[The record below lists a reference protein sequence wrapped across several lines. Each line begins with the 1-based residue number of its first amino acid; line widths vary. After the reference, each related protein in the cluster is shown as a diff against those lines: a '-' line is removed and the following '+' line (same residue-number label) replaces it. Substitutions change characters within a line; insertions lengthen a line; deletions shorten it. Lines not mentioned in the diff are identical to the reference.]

1 MKKNNHHSL
10 KNLLVCQFFGA
21 FNDNAWKLIVT
32 FLAIRALKTHF
43 VGSEAEFQEASQFQT
58 TLAFC
63 VLILP
68 LMLFSLPA
76 GLLADR
82 VSKRYV
88 IVCMKFVEL
97 VLMLSATLTLF
108 MAPGSKLIPLI
119 ILGLMGAQSALFS
132 PAKYGILP
140 EILPHERLSSGNALL
155 EMWGFLAI
163 ILGTGAAGTLLD
175 VSGSYTW
182 IAGALLFSLAI
193 IGFVFSFGIPKVPA
207 ARSEG
212 NLIETIR
219 SAWSVIRAERVLVL
233 AVAGSVAYW
242 TVATLLGQNVLVYTK
257 TVLKLSDAKSG
268 VPLAVFGLGV
278 GLGCVF
284 AGILSRSKVEY
295 GLIPLGATGMA
306 VSSILI
312 TLFSPQFNGLL
323 ILMVPLGIASGF
335 IIVPLNSLIQWKSPA
350 ERRGAVIALSNVFIF
365 TGVFVGSIS
374 VTFFA
379 KLHLSPQSIFFV
391 ASLAIVAG
399 TVWAV
404 WLLPD
409 SLLRLGLILTT
420 SSVYRLKVIG
430 RNNIPSEGGALLV
443 SNHVSFV
450 DALMLITSMDRQ
462 IRFIVSQSYY
472 DSWILNPFMKSLR
485 AIPISSSGG
494 TRVVLRALRDAGKYL
509 DEGEVVCIFPEG
521 QITRTGTLLP
531 FRRGLEQIVK
541 NRKAPIIPIY
551 LDRLW
556 GSIFSHEGGRF
567 LSKIPRE
574 LPYSVTVAF
583 GEALDA
589 GTSVP
594 EIRQA
599 VEELSYTAWS
609 YRKEDTQP
617 LHIPFIRKAR
627 RRPFALAFADATTHR
642 ICRLKALAGAVTL
655 ARALKKRWSSQTHVG
670 ILLPPTVAGALINIA
685 TSLSGRISVNLNFT
699 AGRSGME
706 SAIRQTG
713 IESIIT
719 SRIFIKKANL
729 EIPGNVRM
737 VWLED
742 LMESIGFSV
751 RLYNYIASYFLPVR
765 MLEKLCGVKKHT
777 QPDDVATVIFSSG
790 STGEPKGVM
799 LTHFNI
805 NSNVE
810 GIAQVLRATSRDSIL
825 GILPF
830 FHSFGFV
837 SLWLAAQKGLAMPL
851 YPNPLDAP
859 AVGELVYRYRVTILV
874 ATPTFLQ
881 IYLRRCTPAQFGSL
895 RLVIT
900 GAEKLPERLALA
912 FEDQFGVR
920 PLEGY
925 GSTECSPT
933 IAVSV
938 PDFRAPGFF
947 QPGSR
952 RRFVGQ
958 PLPGVVAKIVDPDS
972 FQPLPEN
979 TPGMLIVKGPNV
991 MKGYLARADL
1001 TKRVIR
1007 DGWYIT
1013 GDIALMNEDGFIKI
1027 TDRLS
1032 RFSKIGGEMVPHG
1045 QIEDALQQAI
1055 GMEDQVFAVTAV
1067 TDERKG
1073 ESLAVIHTYDEE
1085 KIPEVLEKLSAMG
1098 LPNLFIP
1105 RKDRF
1110 LKIDELPVLGSGK
1123 IDLKKLKSIAKEYFR
1138 RESKLDKK

>member
-1 MKKNNHHSL
+1 MEKNNHHPIR
-10 KNLLVCQFFGA
+10 NLLVCQFFGA
-21 FNDNAWKLIVT
+21 FNDNAWKLIIV

-58 TLAFC
+58 TLAFS

-68 LMLFSLPA
+68 LILFSLPA

-88 IVCMKFVEL
+88 IICMKLVEV

-108 MAPGSKLIPLI
+108 LLPGSTLIPLI

-140 EILPHERLSSGNALL
+140 EILTHERLSSGNALL
-155 EMWGFLAI
+155 EMWTFLAI
-163 ILGTGAAGTLLD
+163 ILGTGAGGALLD
-175 VSGSYTW
+175 ISGSQTW
-182 IAGALLFSLAI
+182 TVGALLFSFAI

-219 SAWSVIRAERVLVL
+219 SAWSAIRAERVLVL

-242 TVATLLGQNVLVYTK
+242 TVATLLGQNILVYTK
-257 TVLKLSDAKSG
+257 TVLELSDAKSG

-278 GLGCVF
+278 GLGCIF

-335 IIVPLNSLIQWKSPA
+335 IVVPVNSLIQWKSPA

-365 TGVFVGSIS
+365 TGIFVGSLS
-374 VTFFA
+374 ATFFA

-420 SSVYRLKVIG
+420 SLVYRLKVIG
-430 RNNIPSEGGALLV
+430 RNNIPTEGGALLV

-462 IRFIVSQSYY
+462 IRFVVSQPYY
-472 DSWILNPFMKSLR
+472 DHWILNPFMKSLR

-531 FRRGLEQIVK
+531 FRRGLERIVK
-541 NRKAPIIPIY
+541 NRKAPIIPVY

-556 GSIFSHEGGRF
+556 GSIFSHEGGGF

-583 GEALDA
+583 GEAIDA
-589 GTSVP
+589 DTSIP

-599 VEELSYTAWS
+599 VGELASTAWS
-609 YRKEDTQP
+609 HRKEDTQP
-617 LHIPFIRKAR
+617 LHTSFIRKAR
-627 RRPFALAFADATTHR
+627 LRPSALAFADTTTPR
-642 ICRLKALAGAVTL
+642 VCRLKALTGAVIL
-655 ARALKKRWSSQTHVG
+655 ARVLKQHWSNQTHVG
-670 ILLPPTVAGALINIA
+670 ILLPPTVAGALVNIA
-685 TSLSGRISVNLNFT
+685 ASMSGRTSVNLNFT

-706 SAIRQTG
+706 SAIRQAG
-713 IESIIT
+713 LGSIVT
-719 SRIFIKKANL
+719 SRAFIKKANI
-729 EIPGNVRM
+729 EIPDDVKII
-737 VWLED
+737 WLED
-742 LMESIGFSV
+742 LMVTVGFPAKFTSI
-751 RLYNYIASYFLPVR
+751 IASYFLPVR
-765 MLEKLCGVKKHT
+765 LLEKLCGAKKHPH
-777 QPDDVATVIFSSG
+777 PDDVATVIFSSG

-799 LTHFNI
+799 LTHYNI
-805 NSNVE
+805 DSNIK
-810 GIAQVLRATSRDSIL
+810 GITQVLRATSRDSIL
-825 GILPF
+825 GILPL

-837 SLWLAAQKGLAMPL
+837 LLWLAAQKGFAMPL

-859 AVGELVYRYRVTILV
+859 AVGELVQRYRVTILV

-895 RLVIT
+895 RMVIT

-912 FEDQFGVR
+912 FEDQFGIR
-920 PLEGY
+920 PFEGY
-925 GSTECSPT
+925 GSTECSPI
-933 IAVSV
+933 IAASV
-938 PDFRAPGFF
+938 PDYRAPGFF

-952 RRFVGQ
+952 RGFVGQ
-958 PLPGVVAKIVDPDS
+958 SLPGVVVKIVDPDS
-972 FQPLPEN
+972 LKPLPAN

-991 MKGYLARADL
+991 MKGYLGQDDL
-1001 TKRVIR
+1001 TRRVIR

-1013 GDIALMNEDGFIKI
+1013 GDIALVNEDGFIKI

-1045 QIEDALQQAI
+1045 RIEDTLQKTI
-1055 GMEDQVFAVTAV
+1055 EMENQVFAVTAV

-1073 ESLAVIHTYDEE
+1073 ESLAVIHTCDEA
-1085 KIPEVLEKLSAMG
+1085 KIPEVLEKLSTMG

-1110 LKIDELPVLGSGK
+1110 LKVDELPVLGSGK
-1123 IDLKKLKSIAKEYFR
+1123 IDLRKLKSIAKEYF
-1138 RESKLDKK
+1138 ETSFHP